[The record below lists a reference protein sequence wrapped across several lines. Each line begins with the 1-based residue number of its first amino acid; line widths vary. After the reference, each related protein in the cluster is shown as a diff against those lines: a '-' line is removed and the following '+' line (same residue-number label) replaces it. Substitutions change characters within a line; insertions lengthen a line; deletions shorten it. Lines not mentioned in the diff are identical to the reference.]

1 MCKFYFV
8 LSKELAEDRSFDRS
22 FIVETAHRTQIASTA
37 FREWLFG
44 DTISLGGAY
53 PVTTENSALVYL
65 QSECPCAT

>member
-8 LSKELAEDRSFDRS
+8 PSKELAEDRSFDSS

-44 DTISLGGAY
+44 DTMSLDGAY
-53 PVTTENSALVYL
+53 PVPTENSALVYI
-65 QSECPCAT
+65 QSEFPCAA